1 MSAHAEPLDRQ
12 SAVTRSSA
20 LGRADTAR
28 WMTLGVAAVLSAIA
42 FGAGGG
48 LQLGSETTVAIG
60 LTLGGSVLVV
70 GALAVE
76 TRAPLYGAGA
86 IGMIFALALYTAAS
100 VIWSVAPDA
109 SFVEAGRTL
118 SYAFTFL
125 AGVAL
130 VRLAPARL
138 SSLLV
143 GVLLASLVVSG
154 YALATKVL
162 PDLLNPGETYARL
175 RDPFGYWNGV
185 GLTAALGIP
194 GCLWLGSRRS
204 GHAAVGALAYPAV
217 MLLLVTIMLAYS
229 RGALLA
235 LAIGLVFWFATVP
248 LRLRGLAV
256 LGLGLVGAV
265 PIVLWTFHQD
275 ALSADN
281 VALAARTHSGHLLGL
296 MIVGLAVI
304 VTVAGLW
311 VRFAA
316 AARPPSDRLRRRA
329 AVAVLVVLALVPVAF
344 AGRLAASSRG
354 LDGSVSHA
362 WRSLTDP
369 SATTPPNDP
378 SRLTAVGSVR
388 ARYWNDALKVAK
400 AHPLVGVGAGG
411 YATAR
416 LQVRTDTLG
425 VQNAH
430 GYVVQT
436 LADLGILGMAIS
448 LLLCAAWVLAAIRTV
463 GGARTAGAA
472 RGAGGAG
479 GAGVAGAAGGRGFG
493 RGRRGRALGGGRLAR
508 GQRGTGTV
516 GAGVALSEA
525 ETGERIGLLTLITV
539 VVVFA
544 VHSSIDI
551 TWFVPGDAVIGLLCA
566 GWVAGRGPFRSSLV
580 DPRGA
585 VGRSAITR
593 PSRALAAG
601 AVVVLGLAVAWSQ
614 WQPLRS
620 QEAQASALSALAQG
634 NQAAARSRIQT
645 AISRDPL
652 SVDALFD
659 LSTIETAAG
668 DPAGAR
674 AALVRA
680 VRLVPSNPRA
690 WEQLATFDLSLGNR
704 TAALQDLGP
713 ALYLDPE
720 SYAGI
725 SQYLDTFR
733 ALGTPTPTPSP
744 AVPGAGAAVTS
755 GATPAAA
762 GSTSGATP
770 GPGAAGS
777 TSVTTPRPGATP
789 GETPALGTPG
799 TP

>member
-1 MSAHAEPLDRQ
+1 MSAHAAPLDRR
-12 SAVTRSSA
+12 SAVTRSSV
-20 LGRADTAR
+20 LGRADTATPI
-28 WMTLGVAAVLSAIA
+28 TLGIAAVLAAIA
-42 FGAGGG
+42 FFAGGG

-60 LTLGGSVLVV
+60 LTLAGTALVV
-70 GALAVE
+70 GALAAE

-86 IGMIFALALYTAAS
+86 IGMIFALAVYTAAS

-143 GVLLASLVVSG
+143 GVLLASLVVSA

-162 PDLLNPGETYARL
+162 PDLLNPAETYARL
-175 RDPFGYWNGV
+175 RNPFGYWNGV
-185 GLTAALGIP
+185 GLTAALGVP
-194 GCLWLGSRRS
+194 GCIWLGSRRA
-204 GHAAVGALAYPAV
+204 GHAAVGALAYPGLMV
-217 MLLLVTIMLAYS
+217 LLVTIMLAYS

-235 LAIGLVFWFATVP
+235 LVVGLAFWFATTP
-248 LRLRGLAV
+248 LRLRGLTVLAFGV
-256 LGLGLVGAV
+256 LGAA

-304 VTVAGLW
+304 LTVAGLW

-316 AARPPSDRLRRRA
+316 AGHPPSDRLRRRA
-329 AVAVLVVLALVPVAF
+329 GVAVLVILALVPVAF
-344 AGRLAASSRG
+344 AGTLAASSRG
-354 LDGSVSHA
+354 VGGSISHA

-369 SATTPPNDP
+369 TATTPPNDP

-388 ARYWNDALKVAK
+388 ARYWNDALKVAQ

-448 LLLCAAWVLAAIRTV
+448 LLFSAAWVLAAIRAV
-463 GGARTAGAA
+463 RLPA
-472 RGAGGAG
+472 
-479 GAGVAGAAGGRGFG
+479 
-493 RGRRGRALGGGRLAR
+493 GRRRLA
-508 GQRGTGTV
+508 Q
-516 GAGVALSEA
+516 A
-525 ETGERIGLLTLITV
+525 ETDERIGLLTLITCV
-539 VVVFA
+539 IVFA
-544 VHSSIDI
+544 FHSLIDI

-566 GWVAGRGPFRSSLV
+566 GWVAGRGPFRSRLV

-585 VGRSAITR
+585 FGGRVGRPAITR
-593 PSRALAAG
+593 PPRALAATG
-601 AVVVLGLAVAWSQ
+601 VLALGLAVAWSQ

-620 QEAQASALSALAQG
+620 QEAQAAALSALSHG
-634 NQAAARSRIQT
+634 NPAAATSLIGR

-659 LSTIETAAG
+659 LSTIDTAAG
-668 DPAGAR
+668 DPAAAR

-680 VRLVPSNPRA
+680 VRLAPSNPRV
-690 WEQLATFDLSLGNR
+690 WEQLATLDLSLGNR
-704 TAALQDLGP
+704 TAALADLGP
-713 ALYLDPE
+713 ALYLDPQ

-725 SQYLDTFR
+725 SQYLDTLR
-733 ALGTPTPTPSP
+733 AVGTPTPTPGP
-744 AVPGAGAAVTS
+744 APQGPRTTLTPATTPGAA
-755 GATPAAA
+755 
-762 GSTSGATP
+762 GATP
-770 GPGAAGS
+770 GTTPGAAGAGA
-777 TSVTTPRPGATP
+777 TSVTTTPRPGATP
-789 GETPALGTPG
+789 GEKPALATPGTPG
-799 TP
+799 TR